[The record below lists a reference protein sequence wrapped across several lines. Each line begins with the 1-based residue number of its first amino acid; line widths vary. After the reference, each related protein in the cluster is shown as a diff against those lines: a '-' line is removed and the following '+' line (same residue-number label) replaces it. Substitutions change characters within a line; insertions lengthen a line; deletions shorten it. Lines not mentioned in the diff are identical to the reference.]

1 MVEALHHIKSI
12 EASNTVAIATAK
24 TMPVLDFASLSF
36 LLLSKLLGLFL
47 FLKSKEEKH
56 TQNYTDKVMNMLILG
71 LISKTK
77 LLNCSIRF
85 KS

>member
-36 LLLSKLLGLFL
+36 LKIIGFV
-47 FLKSKEEKH
+47 F
-56 TQNYTDKVMNMLILG
+56 
-71 LISKTK
+71 ISQV
-77 LLNCSIRF
+77 
-85 KS
+85 